1 MKLTYEQ
8 KLKAYQDWK
17 SNLKSPGTI
26 ANELHVNRS
35 TVLNFLKSYD
45 LTKSWMKRLDFKP
58 LFEYLLS
65 FSSVLLLFHRDC

>member
-17 SNLKSPGTI
+17 NNLKSPGTI

-35 TVLNFLKSYD
+35 TATYF
-45 LTKSWMKRLDFKP
+45 FK
-58 LFEYLLS
+58 
-65 FSSVLLLFHRDC
+65 VG